1 MKTRVTTAGVAILV
15 LGIARFS
22 GVSLAAM
29 ADAAGRP
36 SEEQG
41 YGAAPRESE
50 RSAATSAEGMTED
63 ANASAAERTTPTAEL
78 PVLLR
83 QASEYERSL
92 LEDGVV
98 TRDELLGAFQAANSC
113 IESAAAGAG
122 SVTVHEPDLRGDEP
136 RFGGFSSQDKA
147 SFDAVGEA
155 ELDCVEEFY
164 NHVLAGWGMRSAYAA
179 AQPLLAA
186 TADCLAM
193 RGYAV
198 APGATRVELALAVGN
213 PGTPI
218 PDFYA
223 CEAEAIAKLG
233 R

>member
-50 RSAATSAEGMTED
+50 RSAASSAEGMTED
-63 ANASAAERTTPTAEL
+63 ANASAAERTIPTAEL

-83 QASEYERSL
+83 RASEY
-92 LEDGVV
+92 
-98 TRDELLGAFQAANSC
+98 
-113 IESAAAGAG
+113 
-122 SVTVHEPDLRGDEP
+122 
-136 RFGGFSSQDKA
+136 
-147 SFDAVGEA
+147 
-155 ELDCVEEFY
+155 
-164 NHVLAGWGMRSAYAA
+164 
-179 AQPLLAA
+179 
-186 TADCLAM
+186 
-193 RGYAV
+193 
-198 APGATRVELALAVGN
+198 
-213 PGTPI
+213 
-218 PDFYA
+218 
-223 CEAEAIAKLG
+223 G